1 MTCALSSFVPQQSA
15 HLVCL
20 GRDPTSL
27 PHISGD
33 GRLVFAVKDQS
44 YSCVDADSSAR
55 SNTGGGVV
63 CTPLEVQALLAPVV
77 MLGRS
82 VGSGSSP

>member
-1 MTCALSSFVPQQSA
+1 MLFPLVSQQPA

-20 GRDPTSL
+20 GQDPTSL

-33 GRLVFAVKDQS
+33 VPLVFAVKDQS

-55 SNTGGGVV
+55 SDTGGGRGGVV
-63 CTPLEVQALLAPVV
+63 CTPLEAQALFAPVV

-82 VGSGSSP
+82 VGSGSSL